1 MGEGHEFW
9 RDGHPTARW
18 SLLHLLGD
26 LVHPSRDPVP
36 TSAFLSAMSDV
47 GYANASIRQALSRA
61 ASRGMLASQRHGREA
76 RWALT
81 DRAHGLIADG
91 LQRVAD
97 LGRDGDEWDGRWVVL
112 FVSIPHRRRAVRE
125 RVYQYLK
132 WSGFGMPSTGMW
144 ISPHVDN
151 EHGARFAIEHFE
163 LAGSCSSFI
172 GTTASVG
179 TPVDELVSRAWQL
192 EDLDVHYRTVVDHH
206 AGASPATGREA
217 LSALL
222 ALDTDLRRLPLLDPQ
237 LPKILAPG
245 TSSRECARE
254 LLALRTAWLEM
265 AHPHWQALVRQEG

>member
-1 MGEGHEFW
+1 MGEQHEVW

-47 GYANASIRQALSRA
+47 GYENASIRQALSRA
-61 ASRGMLASQRHGREA
+61 ASRDMLASQRHGRET

-97 LGRDGDEWDGRWVVL
+97 LGREDDDWDGRWVVL

-125 RVYQYLK
+125 RVYKYLS
-132 WSGFGMPSTGMW
+132 WSGFGMPSAGMW

-151 EHGARFAIEHFE
+151 EHGARFAIDHFD
-163 LAGSCSSFI
+163 LNDNCSSFI
-172 GTTASVG
+172 GTAASIG
-179 TPVDELVSRAWQL
+179 TPVDELVSRSWQL
-192 EDLDVHYRTVVDHH
+192 EDLDAHYGRLVEHH
-206 AGASPATGREA
+206 GHAVPTTGREA
-217 LSALL
+217 LAALL
-222 ALDTDLRRLPLLDPQ
+222 ALDADLRRLPLLDPQ
-237 LPKILAPG
+237 LPEVLAPG
-245 TSSRECARE
+245 RSRRGCARE
-254 LLALRTAWLEM
+254 LLTLRAAWLEM
-265 AHPHWQALVRQEG
+265 ARPHWQALVRQDG